1 MKNENKTFQYAGY
14 YIIVQENSTNNQIL
28 DFEMKKSKLPSM
40 YMYSV
45 INGYLSNDEIYDF
58 IFNQSIKEYIKAYK
72 DEFEWQVNRLFNK
85 NKIIKNKGELLY
97 DKT

>member
-1 MKNENKTFQYAGY
+1 MKVNSKKIEYAEY
-14 YIIVQENSTNNQIL
+14 YIIVQENQSNSQIL
-28 DFEMKKSKLPSM
+28 DFELLKPKLPSM

-72 DEFEWQVNRLFNK
+72 DEFE
-85 NKIIKNKGELLY
+85 
-97 DKT
+97 